1 MSERNGNIEKRK
13 YISTERSNVMK
24 RLLIEKE
31 ITITFGKSLVSR
43 GKNHEPRPIEKIIN
57 RTLLS

>member
-13 YISTERSNVMK
+13 YICTERSNV
-24 RLLIEKE
+24 LLIEKE
-31 ITITFGKSLVSR
+31 ITRTFGQSLVSR